1 MIQDQFFRRFARAT
15 FTDYKAY
22 LNMALGHDVATKSVV
37 DLTKELDTLN
47 DLALW
52 ELVSN
57 HREQSA

>member
-1 MIQDQFFRRFARAT
+1 MTQDQFFRRFARAT

-22 LNMALGHDVATKSVV
+22 LNMALGHDGTTKSVA
-37 DLTKELDTLN
+37 DLTKELDTLS
-47 DLALW
+47 DLELW

>member
-1 MIQDQFFRRFARAT
+1 M
-15 FTDYKAY
+15 DYKAY
-22 LNMALGHDVATKSVV
+22 LNMVLSRDGATKSVA

-47 DLALW
+47 DLELW

>member
-1 MIQDQFFRRFARAT
+1 MTQDQFFRRFTRAT

-22 LNMALGHDVATKSVV
+22 LNMALSHDGATKSVA

-47 DLALW
+47 DLQLW